1 MAGIDDGILVK
12 RFVEQDRDAQD
23 LGVAGAGSDQ
33 FGRGMR
39 NDGGRGFVVLREGAL
54 GTDQHKKPEKSSGC
68 NGWCF
73 HGYFKIVVVMPLMLA
88 LRMTMTGD
96 CSGEAGRT
104 GTEM

>member
-73 HGYFKIVVVMPLMLA
+73 HGYFEGCGCYATDARPPNANDGGL
-88 LRMTMTGD
+88 LR
-96 CSGEAGRT
+96 
-104 GTEM
+104 